1 MQGLKEKAFDPQKF
15 ISEDFLQ
22 ILNEHRKS
30 CEREGKLEQASM
42 ARKRLKELRIFEEQ
56 KRKDETFQRHVSLL
70 YRFKFITDSLIFIFV
85 EIRDAIA

>member
-56 KRKDETFQRHVSLL
+56 KRKDETYQRHVS
-70 YRFKFITDSLIFIFV
+70 RSKDSNSSLIVDIV
-85 EIRDAIA
+85 CVCVCVLAN

>member
-70 YRFKFITDSLIFIFV
+70 YRFKFITDLLIFISV